1 MGEDPNRPESDEDV
15 TLADDEWPVTEQYR
29 VEAPS
34 EIPVKDDNAVV
45 IQQENPPQVEI
56 RRFPPD
62 VGPGLLL
69 ALLGVL
75 LILALIPAGFWLA
88 GREDDESDAS
98 PTTGV
103 DTTDATTPTT
113 PTTPTARTVPELT
126 GLTLEE
132 ARELLDKENVRVRV
146 RRIASDGPR
155 GEVLG
160 QSPEP
165 GARIAADTVVLL
177 TVSRTS
183 TPERVKVPNVEG
195 LPRDEAVSIL
205 RQAGLE
211 PDTRTIR
218 SSEPEG
224 LVVSQ
229 NPSPDAEVAPQTTV
243 VLEIAGPPPPPPA
256 PATIE
261 VPRLVGLRSS
271 EARSTLRDLG
281 LRVTQ
286 RPVESSRPKGTV
298 VSQAPRPGARL
309 RKGQAVTL
317 TVSTGP
323 ALVSVPDVVGL
334 DEQAARN
341 ELEVAGFAVK
351 VVEEAADVVESD
363 GVVLGQDPAGGASR
377 PKGSVVTITIGR
389 FESVTPS
396 SA

>member
-1 MGEDPNRPESDEDV
+1 MGEDANRPESDEDA
-15 TLADDEWPVTEQYR
+15 TLSDDEWPVAEQYR

-34 EIPVKDDNAVV
+34 ETTVKDDSAVV
-45 IQQENPPQVEI
+45 IQQESPPQAEV

-75 LILALIPAGFWLA
+75 LILALIPAGIWLA
-88 GREDDESDAS
+88 GQEDDESGAS
-98 PTTGV
+98 ATTGIE
-103 DTTDATTPTT
+103 TTTATTPTT
-113 PTTPTARTVPELT
+113 PTTPAARTVPELT

-146 RRIASDGPR
+146 RRIASNGQS

-177 TVSRTS
+177 TVSRGA
-183 TPERVKVPNVEG
+183 TPERVTVPNVEG
-195 LPRDEAVSIL
+195 LPENEAVSIL

-211 PDTRTIR
+211 PDVRTIR

-224 LVVSQ
+224 LVVTQS
-229 NPSPDAEVAPQTTV
+229 PSPDAEVAPQTTV
-243 VLEIAGPPPPPPA
+243 MLEIAGPPPPPPA
-256 PATIE
+256 PTIE
-261 VPRLVGLRSS
+261 VPRLVGLSSS

-298 VSQAPRPGARL
+298 VAQAPRPGARL

-317 TVSTGP
+317 SVSTGP

-334 DEQAARN
+334 EEQAARN
-341 ELEVAGFAVK
+341 ELEAAGFEVEVVEQATD
-351 VVEEAADVVESD
+351 VVEEG
-363 GVVLGQDPAGGASR
+363 GVVLAQNPAGGASR
-377 PKGSVVTITIGR
+377 PKGSAVTITIGL
-389 FESVTPS
+389 FGSATPS

>member
-1 MGEDPNRPESDEDV
+1 MDEDPNRPESDEDV
-15 TLADDEWPVTEQYR
+15 TLADDEWPVAEQYR
-29 VEAPS
+29 VEARS
-34 EIPVKDDNAVV
+34 EPTVEDDSAVV
-45 IQQENPPQVEI
+45 VQQENPPQAEI

-62 VGPGLLL
+62 LGPGLLL

-75 LILALIPAGFWLA
+75 LILALIPAGIWLA

-98 PTTGV
+98 PTTGI

-113 PTTPTARTVPELT
+113 PAGRTVPELT

-155 GEVLG
+155 GEVLE

-195 LPRDEAVSIL
+195 LPGDEAVSIL

-211 PDTRTIR
+211 PDIRTIR

-243 VLEIAGPPPPPPA
+243 LLEIAGPPPPPPA
-256 PATIE
+256 PARIE

-309 RKGQAVTL
+309 LKGQAVTL

-341 ELEVAGFAVK
+341 ELEAAGFAVK